1 MPQSMTGYGKAEALC
16 SEKKITVELRSVN
29 SKQLDAIIRAP
40 LAYRELEPEIRR
52 RLALLQRGK
61 VEAFIT
67 VESSEALPAAAI
79 NAELFKSYYGYLKE
93 LLSTVGESA
102 VPVEAI
108 LKLPEVIAS
117 AKSEVAEEEATC
129 VLGCVDSAVQQLALF
144 REQEGATIM
153 ADILQRVALI
163 GELLTQVEPFEAE
176 RIASVKVR
184 LRQALDEAVGA
195 AAVDANRFEQELIYY
210 LEKLDVTEEKT
221 RLHSHCSYFVQTASE
236 PGAGRKLGFIA
247 QEMGREI
254 NTLGSKAND
263 SNMQRV
269 VVCMKDEL
277 EKIKEQLLNVL

>member
-1 MPQSMTGYGKAEALC
+1 MTGYGKAEALC
-16 SEKKITVELRSVN
+16 NEKKITVELRSVN
-29 SKQLDAIIRAP
+29 SKQLDVIIRAP
-40 LAYRELEPEIRR
+40 LAYRELEPEMRR
-52 RLALLQRGK
+52 RLAPLQRGK
-61 VEAFIT
+61 VEAFVT
-67 VESSEALPAAAI
+67 VESSEALPAAAV
-79 NAELFKSYYGYLKE
+79 NAALFRSYYGYLKE

-108 LKLPEVIAS
+108 LKLPEVMAG
-117 AKSEVAEEEATC
+117 AKLEVADDEAARA
-129 VLGCVDSAVQQLALF
+129 LGCVDSAVQQLALF

-163 GELLTQVEPFEAE
+163 GELLVQVEPFEAE
-176 RIASVKVR
+176 RIASAKTR

-221 RLHSHCSYFVQTASE
+221 RLHSHCTYFVQTASE
-236 PGAGRKLGFIA
+236 LGAGRKLGFIA

-263 SNMQRV
+263 SNMQRI